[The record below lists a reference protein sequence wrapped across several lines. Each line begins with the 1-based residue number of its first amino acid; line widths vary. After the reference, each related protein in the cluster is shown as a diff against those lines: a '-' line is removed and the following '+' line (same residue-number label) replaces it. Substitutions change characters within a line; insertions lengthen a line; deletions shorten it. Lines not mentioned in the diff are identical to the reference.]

1 MVVDRLRK
9 IVKVIYLSEKIIH
22 QPLRYYEETYTFAR
36 KLQVS
41 WFEMNLDGQA
51 RKVRSYEGGR
61 RPPEKNTKV
70 KLNSITK
77 KTAINRPALSSVL
90 YFDTKIQNEFFFLL
104 EIRSWRGKKGV
115 TKVAVGRLRKC
126 FQLKCFRPAGV
137 IKWILFCLS
146 RKNEGGRRPPEKRK

>member
-1 MVVDRLRK
+1 
-9 IVKVIYLSEKIIH
+9 
-22 QPLRYYEETYTFAR
+22 
-36 KLQVS
+36 
-41 WFEMNLDGQA
+41 MNLDGQA

-90 YFDTKIQNEFFFLL
+90 YFDTKIQNDFFLKL

-115 TKVAVGRLRKC
+115 TKVAVGRLRK
-126 FQLKCFRPAGV
+126 
-137 IKWILFCLS
+137 IL
-146 RKNEGGRRPPEKRK
+146 N